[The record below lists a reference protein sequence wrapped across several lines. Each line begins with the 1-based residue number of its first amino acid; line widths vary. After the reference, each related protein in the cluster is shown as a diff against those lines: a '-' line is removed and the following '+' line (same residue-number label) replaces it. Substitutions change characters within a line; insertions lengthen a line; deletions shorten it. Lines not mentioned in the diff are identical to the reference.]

1 MRRSVWLAF
10 LSAALVVA
18 GSGLIALT
26 ATGAFDRSDSK
37 KTTEPV
43 PAPATSVRTKTVAV
57 PTTPTA
63 VPSEPAAVP
72 TTAPSAPATPAQPAT
87 PQRPSRSVAPTTA
100 AAVRATRYVF
110 PIGGCRADAS
120 QSHHD
125 YPASDIFADKGCKF
139 VSPVD
144 GRVDEVTRVDTW
156 NKKTNVGRDRGGL
169 SISVV
174 GVDGVR
180 YYGSHL
186 SAIGAGIKPG
196 LVVKAGQPLGLTGNT
211 GSAQVTPPHLHFGIS
226 WPTAPGHWW
235 IRRGAVAPQ
244 SFLNAWH
251 EGRQLSPVALVGK
264 VRRAYG
270 VDRGCRDY
278 C

>member
-1 MRRSVWLAF
+1 VKRSVWVFL

-18 GSGLIALT
+18 GGGLIVLT
-26 ATGAFDRSDSK
+26 ATGAFDHTESRKSIAPTPSTARSAPPRS
-37 KTTEPV
+37 V
-43 PAPATSVRTKTVAV
+43 PTVARS
-57 PTTPTA
+57 TDRTP
-63 VPSEPAAVP
+63 
-72 TTAPSAPATPAQPAT
+72 
-87 PQRPSRSVAPTTA
+87 
-100 AAVRATRYVF
+100 VRITRYVF

-139 VSPVD
+139 ISPVD
-144 GRVDEVTRVDTW
+144 GRVDEVTRVDAW

-196 LVVKAGQPLGLTGNT
+196 VVVKAGQTLGLTGKT

-226 WPTAPGHWW
+226 WPTPAGHWW
-235 IRRGAVAPQ
+235 IRRGAVPPQ
-244 SFLNAWH
+244 AFLNAWH
-251 EGRQLSPVALVGK
+251 AGRQLSPVSLVGK
-264 VRRAYG
+264 TRRAYG
-270 VDRGCRDY
+270 VDRGCRSY

>member
-1 MRRSVWLAF
+1 VAF

-26 ATGAFDRSDSK
+26 ATGAFDRSESSK
-37 KTTEPV
+37 PSG
-43 PAPATSVRTKTVAV
+43 PAPTPATSVRTKTVAV
-57 PTTPTA
+57 STEPTA
-63 VPSEPAAVP
+63 VPTGA
-72 TTAPSAPATPAQPAT
+72 ATPAQPAT
-87 PQRPSRSVAPTTA
+87 PKRPSRSVAPSTPVVIGTTK
-100 AAVRATRYVF
+100 YVF
-110 PIGGCRADAS
+110 PIGGCRGDAS

-139 VSPVD
+139 ISPVD

-156 NKKTNVGRDRGGL
+156 DKKTNVGRDRGGL

-186 SAIGAGIKPG
+186 SAIGANIKPG
-196 LVVKAGQPLGLTGNT
+196 LVVKAGQTLALTGKT

-251 EGRQLSPVALVGK
+251 EGRQLSPVSLVGK
-264 VRRAYG
+264 TRRAYG
-270 VDRGCRDY
+270 VDRGCRSY

>member
-1 MRRSVWLAF
+1 M
-10 LSAALVVA
+10 
-18 GSGLIALT
+18 LT
-26 ATGAFDRSDSK
+26 ATGAFDHSESR
-37 KTTEPV
+37 EPV
-43 PAPATSVRTKTVAV
+43 
-57 PTTPTA
+57 TPT
-63 VPSEPAAVP
+63 P
-72 TTAPSAPATPAQPAT
+72 TTAQTAPP
-87 PQRPSRSVAPTTA
+87 RSVPTVARSTERKT
-100 AAVRATRYVF
+100 VPTTRYVF
-110 PIGGCRADAS
+110 PIGGCRGDAS

-125 YPASDIFADKGCKF
+125 YPASDIFADKGCRF

-196 LVVKAGQPLGLTGNT
+196 LVVKAGQTLALTGKT

-226 WPTAPGHWW
+226 WPTPAGHWW

-244 SFLNAWH
+244 TFLNAWH

-264 VRRAYG
+264 TRRAYG
-270 VDRGCRDY
+270 VDRGCRSY